1 MKIALCQLNTVPGN
15 IAHNTDR
22 IISYISEAKSAGS
35 DLVIFPELAVVG
47 YPPKDLL
54 EYPDFVREADRAL
67 ERITA
72 HCVQE
77 KISAIV
83 GVTHDNIFPG
93 KKPLLNGA
101 AYIHPDGTIDYTFK
115 KLLPTYDVFDEERYF
130 APAPADVQSP
140 VVTGPDGTRIAV
152 VVCEDI
158 WNDSEFW
165 ADDRLYPIDPVQ
177 QVVEHGAD
185 IIINISSSPFTV
197 RKSETR
203 LAMLKHISA
212 RHNRPIIM
220 VNQVGGCDSVVFDGG
235 SVAIKPDGTVPAACG
250 WFEESLAYWDT
261 AAETTQNAEKSLQ
274 LETVFKDEEAS
285 LLAAL
290 SLGLRDYMKKTGF
303 RQVIAGNSG
312 GIDSAVVL
320 ALSAYALGKENVI
333 SVTMPSRYSS
343 NETQDDADV
352 LAQNLGIRHMRVPI
366 EGVHSAISGSMRGES
381 SQVPAVLF
389 GGDVSRMH
397 HLAEE
402 NAQARIRGNFL
413 MYISNA
419 IADAPTLLLSTG
431 NKSELAVGYC
441 TLYGDMCGGLAL
453 ISDLTKMTVYK
464 LARYLNKIM
473 GDPIPVSIIDREP
486 SAELSPNQKDSDS
499 LPPYPVLDE
508 IVMRHVELRHGVT
521 EIVEAGIADEAVVTR
536 VLRMIR
542 NAEYK
547 RAQAAP
553 GIKVTSKAFG
563 FGRRMPIARSAPQ
576 TPKS

>member
-1 MKIALCQLNTVPGN
+1 MKIALCQFNAVPGN
-15 IAHNTDR
+15 IAHNTER
-22 IISYISEAKSAGS
+22 ILRFISEAKSSGS
-35 DLVIFPELAVVG
+35 DLIIFPELAIVG

-54 EYPDFVREADRAL
+54 EYPGFVQEAERAL
-67 ERITA
+67 ERVTA
-72 HCVQE
+72 HCVEE

-130 APAPADVQSP
+130 APAPADIQSP
-140 VVTGPDGTRIAV
+140 VVTCPDGTRLAV

-185 IIINISSSPFTV
+185 IIINISSSPFTM
-197 RKSETR
+197 RKPETR
-203 LAMLKHISA
+203 LAMLKHIAA
-212 RHNRPIIM
+212 RHHRPVIM

-235 SVAIKPDGTVPAACG
+235 SVVIMPDGIVPAACG

-261 AAETTQNAEKSLQ
+261 SVEATENAEKSLQ
-274 LETVFKDEEAS
+274 PDTIYHAEEAS

-303 RQVIAGNSG
+303 RQVIVGNSG

-320 ALSAYALGKENVI
+320 ALATYALGEKNVI

-343 NETQDDADV
+343 DETQDDADI

-366 EGVHSAISGSMRGES
+366 EGVHSAISNALRGEN
-381 SQVPAVLF
+381 SQVPDVLF
-389 GGDVSRMH
+389 GGDASRMH

-402 NAQARIRGNFL
+402 NVQARIRGNFL

-419 IADAPTLLLSTG
+419 ISDAPTLLLSTG

-453 ISDLTKMTVYK
+453 ISDLPKMLVYR
-464 LARYLNKIM
+464 LARYLNMIM
-473 GDPIPVSIIDREP
+473 ESPIPVSIIEREP
-486 SAELSPNQKDSDS
+486 SAELAPNQKDSDS

-508 IVMRHVELRHGVT
+508 IVMRHVELRHGVA
-521 EIVEAGIADEAVVTR
+521 EIVEAGIADEAVVNR
-536 VLRMIR
+536 VIRMIH

-553 GIKVTSKAFG
+553 GIKISSKAFG
-563 FGRRMPIARSAPQ
+563 VGRRMPIARSAPR
-576 TPKS
+576 PAES